1 MTGNGE
7 RGSSGMEDKSRFTLE
22 DWDAPVYI
30 GADELRHA
38 LVHMQLENK
47 VIYGYRLLDY
57 SAVQLPE
64 WDDTEEEVLIPAF
77 AALSSP
83 LIILFTDGTRLE
95 LYMQDQSVF
104 RLSVNRIPL
113 DAIKE
118 EVTANTLDRLFTRT
132 IGSSIVFIE
141 VQVTED
147 FPEIATDY
155 EEQFKKQ
162 TEFIDSVLFCLDS
175 GDALELYSW
184 GKNGEV
190 DLLDENGEITMIGM
204 KEFLDK

>member
-1 MTGNGE
+1 
-7 RGSSGMEDKSRFTLE
+7 MEDKSRFTLE

-132 IGSSIVFIE
+132 IGTSIVFIE

-184 GKNGEV
+184 GRNGEV
-190 DLLDENGEITMIGM
+190 DLLDESGEIIMIGM
-204 KEFLDK
+204 NEFLDK

>member
-1 MTGNGE
+1 
-7 RGSSGMEDKSRFTLE
+7 MEDKSRFTLE

-190 DLLDENGEITMIGM
+190 DLLDENGEIIMIGM

>member
-1 MTGNGE
+1 MVN
-7 RGSSGMEDKSRFTLE
+7 KSRFTLE

-30 GADELRHA
+30 GAEELRHA

-47 VIYGYRLLDY
+47 VIHGFRLLDY

-64 WDDTEEEVLIPAF
+64 WDNTEEEVMIPAF

-104 RLSVNRIPL
+104 RLSLNRIPL
-113 DAIKE
+113 EAIKE
-118 EVTANTLDRLFTRT
+118 EVTANTLDRLFART
-132 IGSSIVFIE
+132 IGRAIVFIE

-147 FPEIATDY
+147 FPEIATEY
-155 EEQFKKQ
+155 VEQFQKQ
-162 TEFIDSVLFCLDS
+162 TEYIDSVLFCLDS

>member
-1 MTGNGE
+1 MEG
-7 RGSSGMEDKSRFTLE
+7 RSSFTIA

-30 GADELRHA
+30 GAEELRHA
-38 LVHMQLENK
+38 RVHMQLENK
-47 VIYGYRLLDY
+47 VIQAFRLL
-57 SAVQLPE
+57 
-64 WDDTEEEVLIPAF
+64 IPVF

-95 LYMQDQSVF
+95 MFMQDQSVF

-113 DAIKE
+113 EAIHD
-118 EVTANTLDRLFTRT
+118 EVTFSTLDRLFARV
-132 IGSSIVFIE
+132 IGTSIVFTE

-147 FPEIATDY
+147 YPEIAEGYT
-155 EEQFKKQ
+155 EQFIKQ
-162 TEFIDSVLFCLDS
+162 KEYIDSVLFCLDS

-190 DLLDENGEITMIGM
+190 DLLDENGNIIMIGM
-204 KEFLDK
+204 KEFLS

>member
-1 MTGNGE
+1 
-7 RGSSGMEDKSRFTLE
+7 MEDKSRFTLE
-22 DWDAPVYI
+22 EWDAPIYI
-30 GADELRHA
+30 GAEELRHA

-47 VIYGYRLLDY
+47 VIHGFRLLDY

-64 WDDTEEEVLIPAF
+64 WDKTEEEVMIPAF

-95 LYMQDQSVF
+95 LFMQDQSVF
-104 RLSVNRIPL
+104 RLSVNRIPIE
-113 DAIKE
+113 AIKE
-118 EVTANTLDRLFTRT
+118 EVTANSLDRLFART
-132 IGSSIVFIE
+132 IGTSIVFIE

-155 EEQFKKQ
+155 TEQFKKQ
-162 TEFIDSVLFCLDS
+162 TEYIDSVLFCLDS

-204 KEFLDK
+204 NEFLDK

>member
-1 MTGNGE
+1 
-7 RGSSGMEDKSRFTLE
+7 MEDKSRFTLE

-132 IGSSIVFIE
+132 IGTSIVFIE

-190 DLLDENGEITMIGM
+190 DLLDESGEIIMIGM

>member
-1 MTGNGE
+1 
-7 RGSSGMEDKSRFTLE
+7 
-22 DWDAPVYI
+22 
-30 GADELRHA
+30 
-38 LVHMQLENK
+38 MQLENK

-132 IGSSIVFIE
+132 IGTSIVFIE

-184 GKNGEV
+184 GRNGEV
-190 DLLDENGEITMIGM
+190 DLLDESGEIIMIGM

>member
-1 MTGNGE
+1 
-7 RGSSGMEDKSRFTLE
+7 MEDKSRFTLE

-132 IGSSIVFIE
+132 IGTSIVFIE

-190 DLLDENGEITMIGM
+190 DLLDESGEIIMIGM
-204 KEFLDK
+204 NEFLDK

>member
-1 MTGNGE
+1 
-7 RGSSGMEDKSRFTLE
+7 MEDKSRFTLE

-118 EVTANTLDRLFTRT
+118 EVTANTLDRLVTRT
-132 IGSSIVFIE
+132 IGTSIVFIE

-184 GKNGEV
+184 GRNGEV
-190 DLLDENGEITMIGM
+190 DLLDESGEIIMIGM

>member
-1 MTGNGE
+1 
-7 RGSSGMEDKSRFTLE
+7 MEDKSRFTLE

-184 GKNGEV
+184 GRNGEV
-190 DLLDENGEITMIGM
+190 DLLDESGEIIMIGM

>member
-1 MTGNGE
+1 
-7 RGSSGMEDKSRFTLE
+7 MEDKSRFTLE

-132 IGSSIVFIE
+132 IGTSIVFIE

-184 GKNGEV
+184 GQQGEV
-190 DLLDENGEITMIGM
+190 DLLNENGEITMIGM
-204 KEFLDK
+204 NEFLH

>member
-1 MTGNGE
+1 
-7 RGSSGMEDKSRFTLE
+7 MEDKSRFTLE

-64 WDDTEEEVLIPAF
+64 WDDTEEEVMIPAF

-95 LYMQDQSVF
+95 LFMQDQSVF

-113 DAIKE
+113 DAIRE

-132 IGSSIVFIE
+132 IGTSIVFIE

-184 GKNGEV
+184 GRNGEV
-190 DLLDENGEITMIGM
+190 DLLDENGEIIMIGM
-204 KEFLDK
+204 NEFLDK

>member
-1 MTGNGE
+1 
-7 RGSSGMEDKSRFTLE
+7 MEDKSRFTLE

-175 GDALELYSW
+175 GELYSW
-184 GKNGEV
+184 GRNGEV
-190 DLLDENGEITMIGM
+190 DLLDESGEIIMIGM

>member
-1 MTGNGE
+1 
-7 RGSSGMEDKSRFTLE
+7 MEDKSRFTLE

-147 FPEIATDY
+147 FPEIATEY
-155 EEQFKKQ
+155 AEQFQKQ
-162 TEFIDSVLFCLDS
+162 TEYIDSVLFCLDS

>member
-1 MTGNGE
+1 
-7 RGSSGMEDKSRFTLE
+7 MEDKSRFTLE

-132 IGSSIVFIE
+132 IGTSIVFIE

-175 GDALELYSW
+175 GDALEL
-184 GKNGEV
+184 
-190 DLLDENGEITMIGM
+190 
-204 KEFLDK
+204 

>member
-1 MTGNGE
+1 
-7 RGSSGMEDKSRFTLE
+7 MEDKSRFTLE

-132 IGSSIVFIE
+132 IGTSIVFIE

-184 GKNGEV
+184 GRNGEV
-190 DLLDENGEITMIGM
+190 DLLDENGEIIMIGM

>member
-1 MTGNGE
+1 
-7 RGSSGMEDKSRFTLE
+7 MEDKSRFTLE

-184 GKNGEV
+184 GRNGEV
-190 DLLDENGEITMIGM
+190 DLLDENGEIIMIGM
-204 KEFLDK
+204 NEFLDK

>member
-1 MTGNGE
+1 
-7 RGSSGMEDKSRFTLE
+7 MEDKSRFTLE

-118 EVTANTLDRLFTRT
+118 EVTANTPPLYQDDRIFYRLH
-132 IGSSIVFIE
+132 
-141 VQVTED
+141 
-147 FPEIATDY
+147 
-155 EEQFKKQ
+155 
-162 TEFIDSVLFCLDS
+162 
-175 GDALELYSW
+175 
-184 GKNGEV
+184 
-190 DLLDENGEITMIGM
+190 
-204 KEFLDK
+204 

>member
-1 MTGNGE
+1 
-7 RGSSGMEDKSRFTLE
+7 MEDKSRFTLE

-64 WDDTEEEVLIPAF
+64 WDDTEEEVLIP
-77 AALSSP
+77 
-83 LIILFTDGTRLE
+83 TRLE

-132 IGSSIVFIE
+132 IGTSIVFIE

-184 GKNGEV
+184 GRNGEV
-190 DLLDENGEITMIGM
+190 DLLDESGEIIMIGM

>member
-1 MTGNGE
+1 
-7 RGSSGMEDKSRFTLE
+7 MEDKSRFTLE

-47 VIYGYRLLDY
+47 VIHGFRLLDY

>member
-1 MTGNGE
+1 
-7 RGSSGMEDKSRFTLE
+7 MEDKSRFTLE

-118 EVTANTLDRLFTRT
+118 EVTANLTASLPGRSELLSSSLKCRSRRTSLRSPRTTRSSLRSRQSLSIRCCSAWIRET
-132 IGSSIVFIE
+132 RWSSIPGAG
-141 VQVTED
+141 TEKW
-147 FPEIATDY
+147 IC
-155 EEQFKKQ
+155 
-162 TEFIDSVLFCLDS
+162 S
-175 GDALELYSW
+175 
-184 GKNGEV
+184 
-190 DLLDENGEITMIGM
+190 M
-204 KEFLDK
+204 KAVRS

>member
-1 MTGNGE
+1 
-7 RGSSGMEDKSRFTLE
+7 MEKKNRFTLE

-30 GADELRHA
+30 GAEELRHA

-57 SAVQLPE
+57 SSVLLPE
-64 WDDTEEEVLIPAF
+64 WDDTEEEVMIPAF

-95 LYMQDQSVF
+95 LFMKDQSVF
-104 RLSVNRIPL
+104 RLSVNRIPIE
-113 DAIKE
+113 AIKE
-118 EVTANTLDRLFTRT
+118 ETTFNSLDRLFART
-132 IGSSIVFIE
+132 IGTSIVFTE

-147 FPEIATDY
+147 FPEIATEY
-155 EEQFKKQ
+155 AEQFKKQ
-162 TEFIDSVLFCLDS
+162 TEYIDSVLFCLDS

-184 GKNGEV
+184 GRDGEV

-204 KEFLDK
+204 NEFLDK

>member
-1 MTGNGE
+1 
-7 RGSSGMEDKSRFTLE
+7 MEDKSRFTLE
-22 DWDAPVYI
+22 EWDAPIYI
-30 GADELRHA
+30 GAEELRHA

-47 VIYGYRLLDY
+47 VIHGFRLLDY

-64 WDDTEEEVLIPAF
+64 WDKTEEEVMIPAF

-95 LYMQDQSVF
+95 LFMQDQSVF
-104 RLSVNRIPL
+104 RLSVNRIPIE
-113 DAIKE
+113 AIKE
-118 EVTANTLDRLFTRT
+118 EVTANSLDRLFART
-132 IGSSIVFIE
+132 IGTSIVFIE

-147 FPEIATDY
+147 FPEIATEY
-155 EEQFKKQ
+155 AEQFKKQ
-162 TEFIDSVLFCLDS
+162 TEYIDSVLFCLDS

-190 DLLDENGEITMIGM
+190 DLLDENGDITMIGM
-204 KEFLDK
+204 NEFLDK

>member
-1 MTGNGE
+1 M
-7 RGSSGMEDKSRFTLE
+7 
-22 DWDAPVYI
+22 
-30 GADELRHA
+30 
-38 LVHMQLENK
+38 
-47 VIYGYRLLDY
+47 
-57 SAVQLPE
+57 
-64 WDDTEEEVLIPAF
+64 
-77 AALSSP
+77 
-83 LIILFTDGTRLE
+83 
-95 LYMQDQSVF
+95 
-104 RLSVNRIPL
+104 NRIPL

-184 GKNGEV
+184 GRNGEV
-190 DLLDENGEITMIGM
+190 DLLDESGEIIMIGM